1 MDGNNFVLYPNVER
15 EMNGQTI
22 CACYKH
28 ELVFASLRNQTLNL
42 APLTKLD
49 YPCSTDWDCEIDN
62 NFCSVFAFFQ
72 DPRHVSNFGVQ
83 YKLGID

>member
-28 ELVFASLRNQTLNL
+28 ELVFAATPQILKKKADSKN
-42 APLTKLD
+42 
-49 YPCSTDWDCEIDN
+49 
-62 NFCSVFAFFQ
+62 V
-72 DPRHVSNFGVQ
+72 
-83 YKLGID
+83 